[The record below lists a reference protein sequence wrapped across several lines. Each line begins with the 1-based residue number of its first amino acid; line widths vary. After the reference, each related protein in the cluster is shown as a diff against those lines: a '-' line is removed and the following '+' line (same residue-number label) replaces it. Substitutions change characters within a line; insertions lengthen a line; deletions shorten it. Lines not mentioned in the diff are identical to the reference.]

1 MGWIQTGGAGFLMD
15 NLQLTPGTQ
24 HHAAGQGEATSRQH
38 TLIPLCSPL
47 QTLGTCIRSHRFK
60 FWHALR
66 HTMSDANSKPENI
79 GDSGKSVRQVLTRK
93 TLYANLRLHSMKNER
108 NERLKAALIVAAIL
122 TTAALLGALEQA
134 AGFLPNH

>member
-1 MGWIQTGGAGFLMD
+1 MGWVQTGGAGFLMD
-15 NLQLTPGTQ
+15 NLQFAAGAQ
-24 HHAAGQGEATSRQH
+24 DHAAGQGEATSRQH

-79 GDSGKSVRQVLTRK
+79 GDSVKSARQVLTRK
-93 TLYANLRLHSMKNER
+93 TLYANLRLHSMKNETKQR
-108 NERLKAALIVAAIL
+108 IQAALLAALI
-122 TTAALLGALEQA
+122 AALIITLGLIEQA
-134 AGFLPNH
+134 LLPINH